1 MKRLVIGAL
10 IGLKSTKFSMKISQ
24 ARNLKIALVV
34 LFCIST
40 PLALTTRS
48 TVVTSNL
55 ERIQSAAVASSQ
67 TDAKQPFGIDGTNGT
82 GTIPSL
88 ALAPSREWS
97 AIFPII
103 GLVAAVAITQL
114 LRRRRIA
121 QIRSISSIR
130 Q

>member
-1 MKRLVIGAL
+1 MKV
-10 IGLKSTKFSMKISQ
+10 FQ
-24 ARNLKIALVV
+24 ARNLKIALAV
-34 LFCIST
+34 LFCVST

-55 ERIQSAAVASSQ
+55 ERIQSAAAASAQS
-67 TDAKQPFGIDGTNGT
+67 DAKQPFGVNGTNRT
-82 GTIPSL
+82 GAISSL
-88 ALAPSREWS
+88 LMLAPTPERS
-97 AIFPII
+97 AIFPIF

-121 QIRSISSIR
+121 QIRSISSLG